1 LASDRDFEKVFFLKI
16 ACLCKAREQFMSKKH
31 PECPLYNHNTCKDI
45 DNEQICAIVKK
56 DQVCLKKMKKP
67 QKQFE
72 AVSAQLPKKR
82 TGI

>member
-1 LASDRDFEKVFFLKI
+1 
-16 ACLCKAREQFMSKKH
+16 MSKKH

-72 AVSAQLPKKR
+72 AVPAQPSKKR